1 METYI
6 PKSSIR
12 PIQRNLINT
21 VRQNKQQLS
30 FTDNRPVAV
39 SQRKTLQNMGQ
50 QKPMQMKRVVDDMVS
65 NDLRCELRNRFFT
78 SDTIKAYWTAKKSG
92 KRTAEFVAEN
102 RANIEYA
109 YLGGQVI
116 NNTNLNNWLT
126 GKGEKIYLYQE
137 GQLIG
142 GNNLEGTNKICHPNL
157 IGGDPDVDYAGTI
170 EYGITHWHVT
180 RNSGHFQPGPDDATR
195 QQIADHMNF
204 LYGRQGNPLFLPH

>member
-12 PIQRNLINT
+12 TVQRNLINT

-50 QKPMQMKRVVDDMVS
+50 QKPIQMMKTDTDMIIQ
-65 NDLRCELRNRFFT
+65 DLIEPLELRTRFFT
-78 SDTIKAYWTAKKSG
+78 MPSLGIFRPSIRHLVNNNRSLLDYKKLDGTSINSQ
-92 KRTAEFVAEN
+92 A
-102 RANIEYA
+102 RAN
-109 YLGGQVI
+109 
-116 NNTNLNNWLT
+116 TWLT
-126 GKGEKIYLYQE
+126 GGGENIYIWKG

-142 GNNLEGTNKICHPNL
+142 GNNMGGLNKTCHPNL

-170 EYGITHWHVT
+170 EQGNRHWHVT
-180 RNSGHFQPGPDDATR
+180 RDSGHFQPGPDDATR

-204 LYGRQGNPLFLPH
+204 LYGRQRNPLFLPH